1 MSNALL
7 LIILAAASYGVGN
20 INWAIVVSVV
30 RKKDIRKL
38 GSGNPGTLNV
48 GRNFGLATGIL
59 VFILEVLKGVV
70 PTLAAFFLLREK
82 GTFDGSA
89 YKVMDLGIYLCGLM
103 VVLGHIYPV
112 AFAFKGGKG
121 IATTIGVFIVC
132 NSVHGWQWS
141 LVSVMAIIAAIIFI
155 LATEFGAMG
164 SFIAITP
171 PVVACSIYLFLAYAG
186 ADRIT
191 LLYCIITNMTIFA
204 ICFFTW
210 FAHRKNIE
218 QMLSGDEHATSFK
231 QMAMKKKIEKNELKR
246 ENKS

>member
-141 LVSVMAIIAAIIFI
+141 LVSVMAIIFI

-231 QMAMKKKIEKNELKR
+231 QMAMKKKIENTELKR